1 MLKRLGLTDQWFG
14 HHVELTILA
23 PTFPNM
29 VTHPKNLEG
38 SWWTFSHQIFRMYH
52 INIDLS
58 MMLFCFYYRKKFF
71 WHCNSHFSRPALWGP
86 NMTCILGARENIPGF
101 FFPKVIIFFKK
112 STNLML
118 ITRPFPLY
126 WVLMRYLAQFLLHDR
141 LLFELPQK
149 SGQ

>member
-23 PTFPNM
+23 PTCPNM

-38 SWWTFSHQIFRMYH
+38 SWLTFSHQIFRMYH

-58 MMLFCFYYRKKFF
+58 MMSFCFYYRKRFF
-71 WHCNSHFSRPALWGP
+71 WHCISHFSRPALWGP

-101 FFPKVIIFFKK
+101 FLPKIIIFFKK

-118 ITRPFPLY
+118 ITRPFTLY
-126 WVLMRYLAQFLLHDR
+126 WVFMRYLAQFLLQDR